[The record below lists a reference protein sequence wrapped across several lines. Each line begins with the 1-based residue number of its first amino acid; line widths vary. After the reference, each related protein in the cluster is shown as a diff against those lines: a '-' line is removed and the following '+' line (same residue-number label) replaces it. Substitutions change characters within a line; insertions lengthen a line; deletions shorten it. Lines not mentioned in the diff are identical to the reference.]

1 MDKLISQ
8 QAAIDVVAKWIFE
21 VFGIKESDGTATVFK
36 RLRELP
42 SAEPDTTTH
51 GSNVVKKGKN
61 DGDRTSGDCISRTQA
76 VDVLEKMQTYKLFA
90 GDDMLLIDQAEAQT
104 ELMMLPS
111 AEPERKTVFN
121 RDIAIE
127 AICDEVMLW
136 FDVSATKAYEIAE
149 TAVKRIEVRM
159 EKMERGEQK

>member
-1 MDKLISQ
+1 MRRLVDADKLMDGLGRLATDTDLCKRYGNCTPWIPYSAVRKLISDMILE
-8 QAAIDVVAKWIFE
+8 A
-21 VFGIKESDGTATVFK
+21 KESCDDAV
-36 RLRELP
+36 
-42 SAEPDTTTH
+42 
-51 GSNVVKKGKN
+51 
-61 DGDRTSGDCISRTQA
+61 SRKA
-76 VDVLEKMQTYKLFA
+76 MLEKIRTMQTYKLFA

>member
-1 MDKLISQ
+1 MDDLISR
-8 QAAIDVVAKWIFE
+8 QAALETI
-21 VFGIKESDGTATVFK
+21 
-36 RLRELP
+36 
-42 SAEPDTTTH
+42 
-51 GSNVVKKGKN
+51 
-61 DGDRTSGDCISRTQA
+61 RT
-76 VDVLEKMQTYKLFA
+76 MQTYKLFA
-90 GDDMLLIDQAEAQT
+90 GDDMLLIDQAKAQT

-111 AEPERKTVFN
+111 IQPERKTVFN

-159 EKMERGEQK
+159 EKTERGEQK